1 MYDPTCIQPFVEM
14 GLEIVHRCLF
24 RALYRRFR
32 FARAQPV
39 NALIADDM
47 VEPGPDFGTVGL
59 PVGSLLGKPQQCL
72 LGDILCLGPVAK
84 PVPGKPHNRRQMS
97 VDEAA
102 PAPGSLV
109 AARGVAYQLVVGNLR
124 QILTH

>member
-1 MYDPTCIQPFVEM
+1 MYDPTRIQPFVEM
-14 GLEIVHRCLF
+14 GLEIDHRCPF
-24 RALYRRFR
+24 RVLYRRFR
-32 FARAQPV
+32 LAGAQPV
-39 NALIADDM
+39 NAQIAGDM
-47 VEPGPDFGTVGL
+47 VEPGPDFGIAGL

-84 PVPGKPHNRRQMS
+84 PVPGKPDNRRQMS
-97 VDEAA
+97 VDEAV
-102 PAPGSLV
+102 PGGLV

>member
-59 PVGSLLGKPQQCL
+59 PVGAFLENRSNVSWAISSASAQSPSRYQANPTTGARCRSTRPPPPQ
-72 LGDILCLGPVAK
+72 
-84 PVPGKPHNRRQMS
+84 
-97 VDEAA
+97 AA
-102 PAPGSLV
+102 
-109 AARGVAYQLVVGNLR
+109 
-124 QILTH
+124 